1 MSNKDAKKKILD
13 AVAQVRAKGYTLVC
27 EDWGDPLHECAC
39 PMAAII
45 HVTEPDKFMVSP
57 SENVT
62 TAAKILGVTEKWVDC
77 FIEGF
82 DGNGT
87 ADGSALPEAWKIG
100 SEVAKETKPIAYH
113 LWDGES
119 DG

>member
-1 MSNKDAKKKILD
+1 MSTKGVKQKILD
-13 AVAQVRAKGYTLVC
+13 AITKVRALGYTLVC
-27 EDWGDPLHECAC
+27 EDWGDPFHECAC

-45 HVTEPDKFMVSP
+45 HVTNPDDFSASP

-62 TAAKILGVTEKWVDC
+62 KVASILGVDEKWVDC

-87 ADGSALPEAWKIG
+87 ADGSAVPEAWKIG
-100 SEVAKETKPIAYH
+100 SEVNKETKPIAYH
-113 LWDGES
+113 LWDGMPK
-119 DG
+119 